1 VVERLSASKTGEETT
16 PSGLDVITGSKWN
29 CETVTAA
36 TVIDNGTTAVGPPH
50 PAVILHSDTGG
61 GAGCIGHSG

>member
-1 VVERLSASKTGEETT
+1 VVEWVSASKTGEKTT
-16 PSGLDVITGSKWN
+16 PIGRDVITGSKWN

-36 TVIDNGTTAVGPPH
+36 TVIDIGTTAVGPPH
-50 PAVILHSDTGG
+50 PAVILHSDAGG